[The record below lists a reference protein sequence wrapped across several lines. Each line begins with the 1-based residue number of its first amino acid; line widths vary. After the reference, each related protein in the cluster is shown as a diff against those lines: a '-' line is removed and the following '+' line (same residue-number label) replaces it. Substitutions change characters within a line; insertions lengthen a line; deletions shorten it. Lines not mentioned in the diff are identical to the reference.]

1 MTSRTAFALSAVT
14 LLLGLFACGGSDA
27 SDPLVQRAPDG
38 TFARIQREILEP
50 GCASCHAS
58 GSAAARQ
65 SGLVLSADSAY
76 AQLVGVSSVWPQART
91 TGLPRVKPFRAD
103 SSLLYHK
110 LAWTPGHHSAN
121 YGNLMP
127 MGTAQGIS
135 QGQLDYVRRWIEAG
149 APRSG
154 HVVDTALLLDRRTQ
168 VAQFTPLPPPATGLQ
183 LSVNQFS
190 VAPDFEREFFSYR
203 LLRNPEP
210 LYVTRIESRMRP
222 GSHHL
227 LVQTFDE
234 QETAPPCDTRPVPDA
249 LRDIR
254 NPDGSMNHDAM
265 RHMGCHRFF
274 ALAQTPD
281 EAFTF
286 PAGVALRLP
295 PLAALDVNVHYVN
308 RTPVAFP
315 GEAMVN
321 LHTTA
326 AANVR
331 HVARTLSLGNNTIV
345 LPPGQRTTLTRTFP
359 VTSRLTVLAL
369 TSHMH
374 QLGERFEIRLRRANG
389 TVSTVYTNTDY
400 AHPVLTTYEKPL
412 VLEPGDALFSVI
424 TWNNPTGRTVRNG
437 LTSADE
443 MGIIFGY
450 AY

>member
-1 MTSRTAFALSAVT
+1 MHRTASALPAVT
-14 LLLGLFACGGSDA
+14 LLLGLAACGGSDA
-27 SDPLVQRAPDG
+27 SDPLEQRVPDG
-38 TFARIQREILEP
+38 TFARIQRDILDP
-50 GCASCHAS
+50 GCASCHSS

-65 SGLVLSADSAY
+65 SGLVLSGDSAY
-76 AQLVGVSSVWPQART
+76 AQLVGVASVWPQARAN
-91 TGLPRVKPFRAD
+91 GLARVKPFRAD

-127 MGTAQGIS
+127 MGTAQGIT
-135 QGQLDYVRRWIEAG
+135 QGQLDYVKRWIDAG
-149 APRSG
+149 APRTG
-154 HVVDTALLLDRRTQ
+154 HVADTALLLDRRTQ
-168 VAQFTPLPPPATGLQ
+168 VASFTPLPAPAAGLQ
-183 LSVNQFS
+183 LSVSEFS
-190 VAPDFEREFFSYR
+190 VAPNFEREFFTYR
-203 LLRNPEP
+203 LLRNTEP
-210 LYVTRIESRMRP
+210 LFVTRIESRMRP

-234 QETAPPCDTRPVPDA
+234 QETAPPCDTRPAPNV

-254 NPDGSMNHDAM
+254 NPDGSMNHEAM

-281 EAFTF
+281 ETYTF
-286 PAGVALRLP
+286 PPGVALRLP
-295 PLAALDVNVHYVN
+295 PQAALDVNVHYVN
-308 RTPVAFP
+308 RTPATFP
-315 GEAMVN
+315 GEAVVN
-321 LHTTA
+321 LHTTT

-374 QLGERFEIRLRRANG
+374 QLGERFEIRVRRANG
-389 TVSTVYTNTDY
+389 SISTVYTNTDY
-400 AHPVLTTYEKPL
+400 AHPVLTSYDTPL
-412 VLEPGDALFSVI
+412 VLEPGDALISVI
-424 TWNNPTGRTVRNG
+424 TWNNTTGRTVRNG
-437 LTSADE
+437 LTSDDE